1 MNNITLGKYVPY
13 NSFIHRLDPRSK
25 LLSMIVLMVCIFFKF
40 ASVAMNFLMYG
51 VLFIFIYIIMRIA
64 HIKLRMLFSQLKA
77 MWVMILILLI
87 INILVKGDPSMGT
100 IDVFNT
106 GWIIYYSAIYN
117 TLYIVFRLIIMLG
130 LTLVLTATTKPLELT
145 NALEW
150 FMAPLKVI
158 HFPVHEIAMT
168 ISLALRFIPTL
179 LEETDR
185 IMKAQA
191 SRGVDFQNGKFS
203 EKIRAIISLIVP
215 LFISALQRSEELAN
229 AMEARGYDPS
239 AKRTKYRVNKWKVG
253 DTISSLVVL
262 LILGGC
268 IALMVTKLDL
278 VSLIISLFMR

>member
-25 LLSMIVLMVCIFFKF
+25 LLSMILLMVCIFFKF
-40 ASVAMNFLMYG
+40 SSVAMNFFIYAI
-51 VLFIFIYIIMRIA
+51 LFIFIYIIMRIA
-64 HIKLRMLFSQLKA
+64 HISLKMLFSQLKA
-77 MWVMILILLI
+77 MWIMILILLV
-87 INILVKGDPSMGT
+87 INVLVKGDESMGY

-106 GWIIYYSAIYN
+106 GWIIYYSAIFN

-150 FMAPLKVI
+150 FMKPLKVI
-158 HFPVHEIAMT
+158 KFPVHEIAMT

-239 AKRTKYRVNKWKVG
+239 AERTKFRVSKWKLG
-253 DTISSLVVL
+253 DTISSVIVL
-262 LILGGC
+262 LIMGGC
-268 IALMVTKLDL
+268 IALMVTKVD
-278 VSLIISLFMR
+278 VVALIISLFVR

>member
-1 MNNITLGKYVPY
+1 MNNITLGKYVTY

-77 MWVMILILLI
+77 MWVMIIILLI

-239 AKRTKYRVNKWKVG
+239 AKRTKYRVSKWKVG

>member
-25 LLSMIVLMVCIFFKF
+25 LLSMILLMVCIFFKF
-40 ASVAMNFLMYG
+40 SSVAMNFFIYAI
-51 VLFIFIYIIMRIA
+51 LFIFIYIIMRIA
-64 HIKLRMLFSQLKA
+64 HISLKMLFSQLKA
-77 MWVMILILLI
+77 MWIMILILLV
-87 INILVKGDPSMGT
+87 INVLVKGDESMGY
-100 IDVFNT
+100 IDVFIT
-106 GWIIYYSAIYN
+106 GWIIYYSAIFN

-150 FMAPLKVI
+150 FMKPLKVI
-158 HFPVHEIAMT
+158 KFPVHEIAMT

-239 AKRTKYRVNKWKVG
+239 AERTKFRVSKWKLG
-253 DTISSLVVL
+253 DTISSIIVL
-262 LILGGC
+262 LIMGGC
-268 IALMVTKLDL
+268 IALMVTKVD
-278 VSLIISLFMR
+278 VVALIISLFVR

>member
-13 NSFIHRLDPRSK
+13 NSFIHRLDPRGK
-25 LLSMIVLMVCIFFKF
+25 LFGMIVLMVCIFFKF
-40 ASVAMNFLMYG
+40 ASIPMNFFVYG
-51 VLFIFIYIIMRIA
+51 VLFLFIYIIMRIA
-64 HIKLRMLFSQLKA
+64 HIKLSMLFSQLKA

-87 INILVKGDPSMGT
+87 INVLVKGDESMGF
-100 IDVFNT
+100 IEVFNT
-106 GWIIYYSAIYN
+106 GWKIYYSAIYN

-150 FMAPLKVI
+150 FMKPLKVI
-158 HFPVHEIAMT
+158 KFPVHEIAMT

-215 LFISALQRSEELAN
+215 LFISALQRSDELAN

-239 AKRTKYRVNKWKVG
+239 AKRTKYRVNKWMLR
-253 DTISSLVVL
+253 DTVASAFILAV
-262 LILGGC
+262 LGGC
-268 IALMVTKLDL
+268 IALMVTKVD
-278 VSLIISLFMR
+278 VIAMIISLFA

>member
-239 AKRTKYRVNKWKVG
+239 AKRTKYRVSKWKVG